1 VAWDPQQYAVHAAP
15 RARPFTDLL
24 ARVGATGP
32 REVLDVGCGS
42 GELTALLAR
51 RWPAARVRGVD
62 ASAEMLAAA
71 PADAGIEFSR
81 GTAEDVDASG
91 LDVLVSNAV
100 LQWVPTHE
108 ELLVRWAGQ
117 LRRGGWLAFQV
128 PSNFGAPSH
137 RLLRELAARPRW
149 AGALA
154 GVLREEPV
162 APPQRYVELLAG
174 AGMRVDAWR
183 TEYQHVLTGPDPVLS
198 WVRGTALRPVLDA
211 LPEEEGQEF
220 TRAYGALLREA
231 YPAQPWGTP
240 FPFLRTF
247 VVAQAPPA

>member
-1 VAWDPQQYAVHAAP
+1 VAWDPQEYAVHAAP

-24 ARVGATGP
+24 ARVGAAAP
-32 REVLDVGCGS
+32 RDVLDVGCGS
-42 GELTALLAR
+42 GELTATLAR
-51 RWPAARVRGVD
+51 RWPSARVRGLD
-62 ASAEMLAAA
+62 ASADMLAAA
-71 PADAGIEFSR
+71 PAGAGVEFSR
-81 GTAEDVDASG
+81 GAAEDVDASG
-91 LDVLVSNAV
+91 VDVLVSNAV

-117 LRRGGWLAFQV
+117 LAPGGWLAFQV

-149 AGALA
+149 AGTLD

-162 APPQRYVELLAG
+162 APPQRYLALLAG
-174 AGMRVDAWR
+174 AGMSVDAWQ
-183 TEYQHVLTGPDPVLS
+183 TEYQHVLAGPDPVLG

-211 LPEEEGQEF
+211 LPDPEAAEF
-220 TRAYGALLREA
+220 TREYGALLREA

-247 VVAQAPPA
+247 VVAQAPA